1 MAASGAGNR
10 ARSEHA
16 GKALSTETEAE
27 RESETGTEV
36 SVLHAVWPDIS
47 ARHTGNGMETGESQQ
62 GIARSGRRDD
72 QDDRRKR
79 RRSFTISRRNRA
91 VAAAENLPAATSTAG
106 MDRESEWKVEATG
119 HPDDTR
125 SGSADGHVPD
135 RGTDIRGGLSGV

>member
-1 MAASGAGNR
+1 MPEKLSQLRQKLNA
-10 ARSEHA
+10 
-16 GKALSTETEAE
+16 KAKQEPKYRFYTLYGRIFRRDTLE
-27 RESETGTEV
+27 
-36 SVLHAVWPDIS
+36 
-47 ARHTGNGMETGESQQ
+47 NGMETGESQQ